1 MNDHYIIAKIL
12 ELHLELT
19 RDGKEAVFVWVP
31 GHVVFRGNS
40 AADSA
45 DKDALDGDIPDELIP
60 FSDLKPH
67 VIKYLLELCNPSG
80 TRTLTTNRLIS
91 FLNLNDYCSCPRSN
105 TREEIV
111 IPRLHIGHSC

>member
-31 GHVVFRGNS
+31 GHVGFRGNS

-67 VIKYLLELCNPSG
+67 VIKYLLELWQSEWDENPHNK
-80 TRTLTTNRLIS
+80 LFNIFPKFEWLL
-91 FLNLNDYCSCPRSN
+91 FLSSK
-105 TREEIV
+105 
-111 IPRLHIGHSC
+111 